1 MDIFGSQLE
10 EALPVLQEQ
19 IQGCDFIAIDMEF
32 TGLHSVLPHNL
43 KPSLFDSAD
52 DWYRKVKSSIQKF
65 TVCQIGLS
73 IFFKQKSNR
82 FLSYSYN
89 FYLFPL
95 TFGSVDSEFSI
106 QATSI
111 QFLNEF
117 GFDFNKCFREGQA
130 ERGHHCC
137 DVLGGNCR
145 RGRFHE
151 TVQPQRFSDV
161 DGTDGTKA
169 GSPRCLDRS
178 RGGKRGDVS
187 ERSGAWAC
195 RTELLVRK
203 VNRQRRQQLENS
215 SLDPC
220 NRNRVLLLARGFT
233 NIFQSIVGAKKPL
246 VGHNM
251 LMDLLHLHHKF
262 YRPLPDSYSE
272 FKKNIHT
279 LFPVLIDT
287 KMLMRSVWKEFQ
299 FPHAATL
306 LEIFDVLSSDMNPAS
321 PSCPLIEHATDCRK
335 YVKNRCPHEAAY
347 DAFLCGS
354 VLIHMT
360 HLLLVTGQGETE
372 ELERSYSQYV
382 KIASKYINQ
391 VNVIHAGFSCVNF
404 SGPDPCS
411 HRPPTLLL
419 TVRGWPDV
427 DEEQIYRA
435 FLSIC
440 RVDVKRLRGT
450 QFLLLTTKFK
460 GARAMQ
466 KEYKGHPNFQ
476 LCAYRYWRHSPL
488 VCCVFSVCSVILAWS
503 AVAFILGKSVPHHL

>member
-117 GFDFNKCFREGQA
+117 GFDFNK
-130 ERGHHCC
+130 
-137 DVLGGNCR
+137 
-145 RGRFHE
+145 
-151 TVQPQRFSDV
+151 
-161 DGTDGTKA
+161 
-169 GSPRCLDRS
+169 
-178 RGGKRGDVS
+178 
-187 ERSGAWAC
+187 
-195 RTELLVRK
+195 LLVRK

>member
-1 MDIFGSQLE
+1 MKS
-10 EALPVLQEQ
+10 VT
-19 IQGCDFIAIDMEF
+19 AIDMEF

-117 GFDFNKCFREGQA
+117 GFDFNKFMKDGISYLNEEQEERLKKDMLTGNWCPHSASEKDKLKEAIIAVTCWEATAGEGDSMRLYNLRGFQMLMAQMVLRQA
-130 ERGHHCC
+130 LP
-137 DVLGGNCR
+137 DVWTVAVEGN
-145 RGRFHE
+145 
-151 TVQPQRFSDV
+151 
-161 DGTDGTKA
+161 
-169 GSPRCLDRS
+169 
-178 RGGKRGDVS
+178 
-187 ERSGAWAC
+187 
-195 RTELLVRK
+195 ELLVRK